1 MKSPRSRELLV
12 LVGIIVLLIRQPSP
26 VKAMTHEPGTPSEPL
41 RVGPLWVEGRF
52 SGDLFLRGRNENGSV
67 EPVEADALEW
77 RNRTR
82 GEARLRG
89 VDDSILAGQGMLT
102 LVLEGETSDES
113 PVLSFSE
120 LAGNG
125 APRGYALKTAGVV
138 LSELFKASLGGPF
151 LGVRYGFLPP
161 TFHVTNGEF
170 LEYDEDVRL
179 YQVGA
184 SAHVPFNGSVLQE
197 IAIGASANSA
207 SFEPDI
213 TERGGLNLTDLYR
226 LEWAARSAPLG
237 PLTIRYAGSF
247 EAWQEPERVARDVA
261 KGRYALPFAI
271 TAAQEDFQVLRNN
284 LNGTVKLGNGVMLKL
299 ALETAANLAASDEN
313 FAVSGFGSL
322 MFPSPAG
329 PLQDLLGIDRFLIG
343 AGYYDID
350 RFAFINLNINRSP
363 IGHDG
368 AVVRLIA
375 INKLQSKFFR
385 RLVYGVEL
393 NFPENSEFALSFGNS
408 VRYFVR
414 LDFDTGWL

>member
-1 MKSPRSRELLV
+1 MKLSWGGRLWV
-12 LVGIIVLLIRQPSP
+12 LVVVVLLLSVQPFPAS
-26 VKAMTHEPGTPSEPL
+26 AMSHHPATSSEPL
-41 RVGPLWVEGRF
+41 RLGPLWVEGRI
-52 SGDLFLRGRNENGSV
+52 SGDLFLRGRNEGGSV

-89 VDDSILAGQGMLT
+89 ADGSAVAGQGMLT
-102 LVLEGETSDES
+102 LVLEGETSDKS

-120 LAGNG
+120 LAGDG
-125 APRGYALKTAGVV
+125 GPRGYALKTAGVV
-138 LSELFKASLGGPF
+138 VSDLFKASLGGSS

-179 YQVGA
+179 YQVGVSVHLPLA
-184 SAHVPFNGSVLQE
+184 GSVLRQ
-197 IAIGASANSA
+197 IAIGTSANSA

-213 TERGGLNLTDLYR
+213 SARGDLDLSDLYR
-226 LEWAARSAPLG
+226 LEWTLQSAPMG
-237 PLTIRYAGSF
+237 PLTLGYSGSY
-247 EAWQEPERVARDVA
+247 EDWDDPDKVARDVA
-261 KGRYALPFAI
+261 RGRYALPFAV
-271 TAAQEDFQVLRNN
+271 TAAQEDFEVLRNN
-284 LNGTVKLGNGVMLKL
+284 LDGRVKLGNEVILKL
-299 ALETAANLAASDEN
+299 ALETAVNLAASDDN
-313 FAVSGFGSL
+313 FAVSGFGGL

-329 PLQDLLGIDRFLIG
+329 LLQDVFGIDRFLIG
-343 AGYYDID
+343 AGYYHID
-350 RFAFINLNINRSP
+350 RFAFINLNINRAP

-368 AVVRLIA
+368 AVVRLMA

-393 NFPENSEFALSFGNS
+393 NFPDNSEFPASFGDS

-414 LDFDTGWL
+414 LDFNTGWL